1 MVLQIIVFLLLLE
14 AEERVY
20 VTKKE
25 ELVSKVNE
33 LFGLRNR
40 RLDSADIAM
49 HF

>member
-33 LFGLRNR
+33 LFGQKYGEFNR
-40 RLDSADIAM
+40 VW
-49 HF
+49 F